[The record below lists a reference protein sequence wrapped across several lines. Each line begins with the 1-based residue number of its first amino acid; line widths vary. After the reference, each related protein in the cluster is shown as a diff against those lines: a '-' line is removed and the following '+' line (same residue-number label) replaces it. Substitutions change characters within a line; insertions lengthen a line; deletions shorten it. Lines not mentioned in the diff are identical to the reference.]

1 MGGSHL
7 FVLNILSQQLD
18 FFIFSPRLIFH
29 INSNAEDMGVLQM
42 TSGVLRGSSLWN
54 RKNTNVLLHQALLYL
69 AGSRQ
74 EEAIRREE
82 CICWDGQKWDE
93 EKG

>member
-1 MGGSHL
+1 MGGSHI

-18 FFIFSPRLIFH
+18 FFIFSHHLIFH
-29 INSNAEDMGVLQM
+29 INSNAEEMEVLQM
-42 TSGVLRGSSLWN
+42 TSGILRGSSLWN
-54 RKNTNVLLHQALLYL
+54 RKNTNVLLYQTLLYL

-74 EEAIRREE
+74 KEVIRRGA